1 MSTVSITYN
10 GNPGF
15 EIADEFMQ
23 LLFHYIKEEVVK
35 PQYNLTNKE
44 DLISGL
50 TFEINGYSS
59 GNLSLRWSNMF
70 TNSTEEQTMIQV
82 LQNVI
87 INLQNTGA
95 FISVAEMQAI
105 PTDNDDNFK
114 LLFSRKPFP
123 TAELIKIIDALIQML
138 QGTWTSTNYYMEI
151 NYKY

>member
-1 MSTVSITYN
+1 MSTVPIKYN
-10 GNPGF
+10 GNLGF

-23 LLFHYIKEEVVK
+23 LLFHYIKEEIVK

-59 GNLSLRWSNMF
+59 GNLSLRWDDMF
-70 TNSTEEQTMIQV
+70 INSTEEQTMIQV

-87 INLQNTGA
+87 TNLQNKGSS
-95 FISVAEMQAI
+95 ISVAEMQAI
-105 PTDNDDNFK
+105 PTDDDDNFK
-114 LLFSRKPFP
+114 LLYSRKPFP
-123 TAELIKIIDALIQML
+123 TLELIKISNALIQML
-138 QGTWTSTNYYMEI
+138 QGTWTSTNYSMDI